1 MAYTSRRSSV
11 SSNADPPEQQGCAAS
26 EDRIYL
32 NAGGNPDAACR
43 VLHFDGRLY
52 LFETV
57 SELGD
62 EFEDDEASTTVTAEM
77 KAEIK
82 AERDS
87 VGKRVFALSLQ
98 GETLQVWRPEHTDP
112 ILKDHW
118 IYNMC
123 TLSSGHGRLDQ
134 TLILRHANPQRF
146 VALYG
151 V

>member
-1 MAYTSRRSSV
+1 M
-11 SSNADPPEQQGCAAS
+11 
-26 EDRIYL
+26 
-32 NAGGNPDAACR
+32 
-43 VLHFDGRLY
+43 LHFNGRLY

-112 ILKDHW
+112 IFKDHW